1 MEGKER
7 RRYNRSRVFVY
18 CTVDWQDKKIRG
30 RTLDLS
36 YGGAFIAT
44 EANIVPPKGA
54 SVTVKVGL
62 ATIEGA
68 VEEELDSTII
78 HTIPDIAEESRLACF
93 GVKFTEPIQ
102 KVRDKLE
109 PVFRAFALDQQGN

>member
-7 RRYNRSRVFVY
+7 RRFNRLKVVVY
-18 CTVDWQDKKIRG
+18 CTVGWQDKTIRG

-54 SVTVKVGL
+54 SVTVRFGFAEIKGD
-62 ATIEGA
+62 
-68 VEEELDSTII
+68 VEEELDSRII
-78 HTIPDIAEESRLACF
+78 RTIPEIAEEGRLASF

-102 KVRDKLE
+102 NVRDKLE
-109 PVFRAFALDQQGN
+109 PVFRTLALDQ

>member
-1 MEGKER
+1 LK
-7 RRYNRSRVFVY
+7 VVVY
-18 CTVDWQDKKIRG
+18 CTVDWQGKKIRG

-109 PVFRAFALDQQGN
+109 PVSRAFALDQQGN